1 MFKKII
7 IILIILLVIV
17 GGIGIWYLNRNSYS
31 KETLKLEVIG
41 PEEVK
46 VGEEIEYIV
55 KYRNNGN
62 TRLENPELTFDYPDY
77 AEIPEGEQETIRLSS
92 EEMGDA
98 IYPGEEKTFRFKTR
112 LFGKKGEDRTA
123 EASLSYNPKNL
134 KADYKSVS
142 SFTTIIEEVPLSF
155 DFDLPSQVESSQ
167 EFNFK
172 LNYFSNIDYPVSDF
186 AVKVEY
192 PDDFE
197 FISAEPSGIEKDN
210 WNIGMLNKAEGG
222 RIKID
227 GKLRGDVGDQKIMN
241 AKLGVWREDDFV
253 HLKEISKGIEVI
265 EPSLHIDQQIN
276 GNPEHVA
283 NPGEMLHYEVFFK
296 NIGEDPL
303 TEAFLISKLKGD
315 AYDLNTIKSEKGD
328 FGDGDNSII
337 FDWRKV
343 SKLQFLEE
351 KEEGTV
357 EFWVELKEDWGMEGE
372 SDENPTLIN
381 QIYLSQVEKE
391 FENKINT
398 KAELIQEAYSEKPE
412 DSIIEDEEIFENSTT
427 HSEEGEESKT
437 YTVVWELKNY
447 YNDLKNTTVKATL
460 PDNVEMTGD
469 TYPEEDAL
477 TFDSDSRELVWD
489 AEEVEAGTGF
499 TKDSE
504 KIAFKLKITDEEEEE
519 QTLIEEGKIKGS
531 DQFTEKD
538 IEQETEEL
546 KINN

>member
-241 AKLGVWREDDFV
+241 AKLGVWREDDFD
-253 HLKEISKGIEVI
+253 HLKE
-265 EPSLHIDQQIN
+265 
-276 GNPEHVA
+276 
-283 NPGEMLHYEVFFK
+283 
-296 NIGEDPL
+296 
-303 TEAFLISKLKGD
+303 
-315 AYDLNTIKSEKGD
+315 
-328 FGDGDNSII
+328 
-337 FDWRKV
+337 
-343 SKLQFLEE
+343 
-351 KEEGTV
+351 
-357 EFWVELKEDWGMEGE
+357 
-372 SDENPTLIN
+372 
-381 QIYLSQVEKE
+381 
-391 FENKINT
+391 
-398 KAELIQEAYSEKPE
+398 
-412 DSIIEDEEIFENSTT
+412 
-427 HSEEGEESKT
+427 
-437 YTVVWELKNY
+437 
-447 YNDLKNTTVKATL
+447 
-460 PDNVEMTGD
+460 
-469 TYPEEDAL
+469 
-477 TFDSDSRELVWD
+477 
-489 AEEVEAGTGF
+489 
-499 TKDSE
+499 
-504 KIAFKLKITDEEEEE
+504 
-519 QTLIEEGKIKGS
+519 
-531 DQFTEKD
+531 
-538 IEQETEEL
+538 
-546 KINN
+546 